1 MNMLC
6 VTRSHWFALFL
17 FALQFSAGAALA
29 EVKPATLFSDH
40 MVLQSGMSVPIWGTA
55 SPGEQVTVTLTGQK
69 RTAAT
74 SAAGKWM
81 VRLTNLE
88 AGGPFEMTI
97 AGTNTITIQDVL
109 VGEVWIGSGQSNM
122 GFALST
128 VLNAEQEVAA
138 ANYPK
143 IRMFT
148 GRARGNYEPQSS
160 VEGQWQVCSPET
172 APRFS
177 AVGYLF
183 ARDLQKELNVPV
195 GILTLAAGGSTA
207 EAWIPREAMA
217 ADPLLKPMLDKLDA
231 AVKFF
236 RTNPKAPASEAPP
249 PPQVINARPSAPP
262 AQQRDPVPD
271 QHQPMVLFNGVINPA
286 IPFAIRGV
294 IWYQGESIVGGDA
307 GVTLYPHVMNTL
319 VTTWRKLWGEGD
331 FPFYVVQL
339 PGQDN
344 ISNNPRVREGQAA
357 VLQLPNTGMA
367 VIIDTGEIHNV
378 HPRNKGP
385 VGDRLMRIA
394 LANAY
399 HRDVEYSGPVYES
412 MTIEGSTIRLKF
424 SHLGGGL
431 VAKDGPLKWFQI
443 AGADRKFLD
452 AQAKIDGD
460 TIVVGRPDIVV
471 PQAVRYAWDNWV
483 EGCNLFNAAGLP
495 ASPFRTDK
503 W

>member
-1 MNMLC
+1 
-6 VTRSHWFALFL
+6 
-17 FALQFSAGAALA
+17 
-29 EVKPATLFSDH
+29 
-40 MVLQSGMSVPIWGTA
+40 
-55 SPGEQVTVTLTGQK
+55 
-69 RTAAT
+69 
-74 SAAGKWM
+74 
-81 VRLTNLE
+81 
-88 AGGPFEMTI
+88 
-97 AGTNTITIQDVL
+97 
-109 VGEVWIGSGQSNM
+109 
-122 GFALST
+122 
-128 VLNAEQEVAA
+128 
-138 ANYPK
+138 
-143 IRMFT
+143 
-148 GRARGNYEPQSS
+148 
-160 VEGQWQVCSPET
+160 
-172 APRFS
+172 
-177 AVGYLF
+177 
-183 ARDLQKELNVPV
+183 
-195 GILTLAAGGSTA
+195 
-207 EAWIPREAMA
+207 
-217 ADPLLKPMLDKLDA
+217 
-231 AVKFF
+231 
-236 RTNPKAPASEAPP
+236 
-249 PPQVINARPSAPP
+249 
-262 AQQRDPVPD
+262 
-271 QHQPMVLFNGVINPA
+271 MVLFNGVINPA
-286 IPFAIRGV
+286 IPYAIRGV

-319 VTTWRKLWGEGD
+319 VETWRKLWGEGD

-378 HPRNKGP
+378 HPRNKAP
-385 VGDRLMRIA
+385 VGDRLTRIA

-399 HRDVEYSGPVYES
+399 RRNIEYSGPVYES
-412 MTIEGSTIRLKF
+412 MAIEGSAIRLKF

>member
-1 MNMLC
+1 
-6 VTRSHWFALFL
+6 
-17 FALQFSAGAALA
+17 
-29 EVKPATLFSDH
+29 
-40 MVLQSGMSVPIWGTA
+40 
-55 SPGEQVTVTLTGQK
+55 
-69 RTAAT
+69 
-74 SAAGKWM
+74 
-81 VRLTNLE
+81 
-88 AGGPFEMTI
+88 
-97 AGTNTITIQDVL
+97 
-109 VGEVWIGSGQSNM
+109 
-122 GFALST
+122 
-128 VLNAEQEVAA
+128 
-138 ANYPK
+138 
-143 IRMFT
+143 
-148 GRARGNYEPQSS
+148 
-160 VEGQWQVCSPET
+160 
-172 APRFS
+172 
-177 AVGYLF
+177 
-183 ARDLQKELNVPV
+183 
-195 GILTLAAGGSTA
+195 
-207 EAWIPREAMA
+207 MA

-231 AVKFF
+231 AVNFF

-249 PPQVINARPSAPP
+249 PPQVINARPSPPP

-286 IPFAIRGV
+286 IPYAIRGV

-378 HPRNKGP
+378 HPRNKAP
-385 VGDRLMRIA
+385 VGDRLTRIA

-399 HRDVEYSGPVYES
+399 RRDIEYSGPVYES
-412 MTIEGSTIRLKF
+412 ITIEGSTIRLKF